1 MLPHAAALFLSAF
14 LLFQVQP
21 LAGKELLPW
30 FGGSAALWSACLLF
44 FQAVLFLG
52 YLYAHLLSTR
62 LSPRRQGI
70 VHLALLA
77 VALAFLP
84 IAAGAAWKP
93 PDQSLPVP
101 RILAFLAATLGLPYF
116 LLSANGPLLQ
126 RWYTLRSPAAP
137 WRLYA
142 LSNAGSLLGLLSY
155 PVLVEPFLSLGA
167 QRALWSF
174 GYVLFAASAAAC
186 AAGLVRAN
194 PPLPPA
200 VFDTCAPATSPAAPP
215 REPEAASASGCG
227 APPPR
232 DTGFAWTSLVLT
244 LSLTGSLL
252 MAATTHYLCQHVAV
266 IPLLWILPLALY
278 LVSFIVV
285 FAGDRWYR
293 RSLMVPLLAVATL
306 VATATLFL
314 GFRIGLPA
322 LIAALLGHLFV
333 GCLVLHGEMARLK
346 PAPSRLTGYY
356 LLLSAGGA
364 LGTAF
369 VTFLAPALFAGYWE
383 YHVALA
389 ACWGLALIAVLRDT
403 RATRHPGRANAALA
417 AGMASLLAL
426 VVTLRWDT
434 LVVMAQ
440 TVHAGRNF
448 YGALQVIER
457 DADDPG
463 RHRFELT
470 NGGILHGAQ
479 FTDPRLRRRP
489 TVYYGPSSGLAAG
502 LRSARETARAAGGT
516 GALRI
521 GCIGLGVG
529 VIAAHTIPG
538 DDLRYYE
545 LNPDVEFVARKY
557 FSFLDGAPGTTEI
570 VLGDA
575 RLSLERELA
584 ATGPRRFD
592 VFIVDAFTGDAIPA
606 HLLTRECLQLY
617 LAHLAPGG
625 RIMLHISNRYLD
637 LRPLVLGLARD
648 AGLEPIVMDSRPA
661 DVAELPAT
669 WAVMAQRG
677 SFSAEERAM
686 AAASRPPFSGRLT
699 LWTDEYSTLFNLLF
713 RGH

>member
-1 MLPHAAALFLSAF
+1 MLPHAAAIFLSAF

-30 FGGSAALWSACLLF
+30 FGGSAAVWSACLLF

-52 YLYAHLLSTR
+52 YLYAHLIGTR
-62 LSPRRQGI
+62 LAPRRQGI

-84 IAAGAAWKP
+84 IAAGAVWKP

-126 RWYTLRSPAAP
+126 RWYTLRSPGAP

-155 PVLVEPFLSLGA
+155 PVLVEPYLSLGA
-167 QRALWSF
+167 QRKLWSV
-174 GYVLFAASAAAC
+174 GYLLFVAAVAAV
-186 AAGLVRAN
+186 AAGLVRAA

-200 VFDTCAPATSPAAPP
+200 PPDSRETPALPFSHRGTQGLAAVP
-215 REPEAASASGCG
+215 GCG
-227 APPPR
+227 GSAGKS
-232 DTGFAWTSLVLT
+232 DSGSAWTALVLA
-244 LSLTGSLL
+244 LALTGSLL

-293 RSLMVPLLAVATL
+293 RGLMVPLLAAATL
-306 VATATLFL
+306 AATATLFL
-314 GFRIGLPA
+314 GFRISLPA
-322 LIAALLGHLFV
+322 RIAVLLAHLFV

-346 PAPSRLTGYY
+346 PAPHRLTGYY

-369 VTFLAPALFAGYWE
+369 VTFLAPVLFTGYWE

-389 ACWGLALIAVLRDT
+389 ACWGLALVAVLHDT
-403 RATRHPGRANAALA
+403 RTTQPPARLKTFLVVGL
-417 AGMASLLAL
+417 ASLLAL

-440 TVHAGRNF
+440 TVHAERNF

-457 DADDPG
+457 DADIPD

-489 TVYYGPSSGLAAG
+489 TVYFGPSSGLAAG
-502 LRSARETARAAGGT
+502 LRSARGAARAGGGS

-521 GCIGLGVG
+521 GCVGLGVG

-538 DDLRYYE
+538 DVLRYYE
-545 LNPDVEFVARKY
+545 LNPAVEEVARKY
-557 FSFLDGAPGTTEI
+557 FSFLADAPGTTEV

-575 RLSLERELA
+575 RLALERELA

-592 VFIVDAFTGDAIPA
+592 VFIV
-606 HLLTRECLQLY
+606 
-617 LAHLAPGG
+617 
-625 RIMLHISNRYLD
+625 
-637 LRPLVLGLARD
+637 
-648 AGLEPIVMDSRPA
+648 
-661 DVAELPAT
+661 
-669 WAVMAQRG
+669 
-677 SFSAEERAM
+677 
-686 AAASRPPFSGRLT
+686 
-699 LWTDEYSTLFNLLF
+699 
-713 RGH
+713 

>member
-1 MLPHAAALFLSAF
+1 MSAHAAAIFLAAF

-30 FGGSAALWSACLLF
+30 FGGSAAVWTSCLLF
-44 FQAVLFLG
+44 FQTVLFLG
-52 YLYAHLLSTR
+52 YLYAHLIGTR
-62 LSPRRQGI
+62 LAPRRQGL

-77 VALAFLP
+77 LALGFLP
-84 IAAGAAWKP
+84 VGAGVFWKP

-126 RWYTLRSPAAP
+126 RWYTLRSPGAP

-167 QRALWSF
+167 QRALWSV
-174 GYVLFAASAAAC
+174 GYLLFAVAAGAC
-186 AAGLVRAN
+186 AAGLVRAA
-194 PPLPPA
+194 PPLPP
-200 VFDTCAPATSPAAPP
+200 VPPAAVRVAEDPDSGGAW
-215 REPEAASASGCG
+215 AA
-227 APPPR
+227 
-232 DTGFAWTSLVLT
+232 LVLA

-293 RSLMVPLLAVATL
+293 RGLMIPLLAVAT
-306 VATATLFL
+306 VAATAPLFL
-314 GFRIGLPA
+314 GFRISLPA
-322 LIAALLGHLFV
+322 RIAVLLAHLFI

-346 PAPSRLTGYY
+346 PAPRRLTGYY

-383 YHVALA
+383 YHVGLA
-389 ACWGLALIAVLRDT
+389 ACWGLALVAVLRAAGT
-403 RATRHPGRANAALA
+403 TAHPGRAKAALVSGI
-417 AGMASLLAL
+417 AGLLAL
-426 VVTLRWDT
+426 VVVLRWDT
-434 LVVMAQ
+434 LAVMAQ
-440 TVHAGRNF
+440 TVHAERNF
-448 YGALQVIER
+448 YGALRVIER

-463 RHRFELT
+463 RHRFELN

-489 TVYYGPSSGLAAG
+489 TVYYGPASGLADG
-502 LRSARETARAAGGT
+502 LQSARQAARAGGGT

-529 VIAAHTIPG
+529 AIAALTIPG
-538 DDLRYYE
+538 DELRFYE
-545 LNPDVEFVARKY
+545 LNPAVERVARRY
-557 FSFLDGAPGTTEI
+557 FSFLADAPGTTSV

-575 RLSLERELA
+575 RLSLEQELA
-584 ATGPRRFD
+584 AAGSRHFD
-592 VFIVDAFTGDAIPA
+592 IFILDAFTGDAIPA

-625 RIMLHISNRYLD
+625 RLLFHISNRYLD
-637 LRPLVLGLARD
+637 LRPVVLGLARD
-648 AGLEPIVMDSRPA
+648 AGLEPIVIDSRPT
-661 DVAELPAT
+661 DITELPAT
-669 WAVMAQRG
+669 WVALARRG
-677 SFSAEERAM
+677 SFSAGERTG
-686 AAASRPPFSGRLT
+686 AAASRPPFTGPLVV
-699 LWTDEYSTLFNLLF
+699 WTDEYSTLFNLLF
-713 RGH
+713 REE

>member
-1 MLPHAAALFLSAF
+1 
-14 LLFQVQP
+14 
-21 LAGKELLPW
+21 
-30 FGGSAALWSACLLF
+30 
-44 FQAVLFLG
+44 
-52 YLYAHLLSTR
+52 
-62 LSPRRQGI
+62 
-70 VHLALLA
+70 
-77 VALAFLP
+77 
-84 IAAGAAWKP
+84 
-93 PDQSLPVP
+93 
-101 RILAFLAATLGLPYF
+101 
-116 LLSANGPLLQ
+116 
-126 RWYTLRSPAAP
+126 
-137 WRLYA
+137 
-142 LSNAGSLLGLLSY
+142 
-155 PVLVEPFLSLGA
+155 
-167 QRALWSF
+167 
-174 GYVLFAASAAAC
+174 
-186 AAGLVRAN
+186 
-194 PPLPPA
+194 
-200 VFDTCAPATSPAAPP
+200 
-215 REPEAASASGCG
+215 
-227 APPPR
+227 
-232 DTGFAWTSLVLT
+232 
-244 LSLTGSLL
+244 

-293 RSLMVPLLAVATL
+293 RGLMIPLLAMATIA
-306 VATATLFL
+306 ATATLFL
-314 GFRIGLPA
+314 GFRIGLPFRIA
-322 LIAALLGHLFV
+322 LVLGHLFV

-346 PAPSRLTGYY
+346 PEPRRLTGYY

-389 ACWGLALIAVLRDT
+389 ACWGLALVAVLRDAGPT
-403 RATRHPGRANAALA
+403 QQPERAKAALA
-417 AGMASLLAL
+417 AGLVSLLLL
-426 VVTLRWDT
+426 VVLLRWDT
-434 LVVMAQ
+434 LAVMAQ
-440 TVHAGRNF
+440 TVHAERNF

-457 DADDPG
+457 DAELPD

-479 FTDPRLRRRP
+479 FTDPRLRRQP
-489 TVYYGPSSGLAAG
+489 TVYFGPSSGLAAG
-502 LRSARETARAAGGT
+502 LRSARAAARAAGGT

-545 LNPDVEFVARKY
+545 LNPDVEKVARRY
-557 FSFLDGAPGTTEI
+557 FSFLADAAGATSI

-584 ATGPRRFD
+584 AAGPRRFD

-625 RIMLHISNRYLD
+625 RVMLHISNRYLD

-661 DVAELPAT
+661 NVAELPAT
-669 WAVMAQRG
+669 WAAVAPRG
-677 SFSAEERAM
+677 SFSVEERAM
-686 AAASRPPFSGRLT
+686 AAASRPPFSGRLA

-713 RGH
+713 RGE

>member
-1 MLPHAAALFLSAF
+1 MFAHAGAIFLSAF

-30 FGGSAALWSACLLF
+30 FGGSAAVWSACLLF

-52 YLYAHLLSTR
+52 YLYAHLIGTHLA
-62 LSPRRQGI
+62 PRRQGFA
-70 VHLALLA
+70 HLALLA
-77 VALAFLP
+77 LTLAFLP

-126 RWYTLRSPAAP
+126 RWYTLRSPGAP

-155 PVLVEPFLSLGA
+155 PFIVEPLLSLSA
-167 QRALWSF
+167 QRTLWSA
-174 GYVLFAASAAAC
+174 GYALFVGACGAC
-186 AAGLVRAN
+186 AVGLVRAN
-194 PPLPPA
+194 PPLQPLTVSPGDEGPP
-200 VFDTCAPATSPAAPP
+200 
-215 REPEAASASGCG
+215 GN
-227 APPPR
+227 R
-232 DTGFAWTSLVLT
+232 DTGPAWTALVLA

-293 RSLMVPLLAVATL
+293 RGLMMALLGAAT
-306 VATATLFL
+306 AAAAATLFL

-322 LIAALLGHLFV
+322 RIALLLGHLFV

-346 PAPSRLTGYY
+346 PAPRRLTGYY
-356 LLLSAGGA
+356 LLISAGGA

-369 VTFLAPALFAGYWE
+369 VTFLAPAIFSGYWE

-389 ACWGLALIAVLRDT
+389 ACWGLALVAAARGAGPASSPLRV
-403 RATRHPGRANAALA
+403 RSAF
-417 AGMASLLAL
+417 AGGVVSLLAL
-426 VVTLRWDT
+426 VAVLRWDT
-434 LVVMAQ
+434 LVAMAQ
-440 TVHAGRNF
+440 TVHAERNF

-457 DADDPG
+457 DAESPE

-479 FTDPRLRRRP
+479 YTDPRLRRRP
-489 TVYYGPSSGLAAG
+489 TVYFGPSSGLAAG
-502 LRSARETARAAGGT
+502 LLAARERSRAGGGT

-529 VIAAHTIPG
+529 VIAAHTVPG
-538 DDLRYYE
+538 DELRYYE
-545 LNPDVEFVARKY
+545 LNPAVEEVARRT
-557 FSFLDGAPGTTEI
+557 FSFLADAPGTIEV

-584 ATGPRRFD
+584 ASGPRRFD

-617 LAHLAPGG
+617 FSHLTPGG
-625 RIMLHISNRYLD
+625 RLMLHISNRYLD
-637 LRPLVLGLARD
+637 LRPLVLGLAHD
-648 AGLEPIVMDSRPA
+648 AGREAIVTDSRPTDA
-661 DVAELPAT
+661 AELAAT
-669 WAVMAQRG
+669 WAAIAPPG
-677 SFSAEERAM
+677 SFSAGERAM
-686 AAASRPPFSGRLT
+686 AAASRPLPSGPEVV
-699 LWTDEYSTLFNLLF
+699 WTDEYSALFKLLL
-713 RGH
+713 RDGQTRP

>member
-1 MLPHAAALFLSAF
+1 MLPHAAAIFLSAF
-14 LLFQVQP
+14 LLFQIQP

-30 FGGSAALWSACLLF
+30 FGGSAAVWSACLLF

-52 YLYAHLLSTR
+52 YLYAHLIGTR
-62 LSPRRQGI
+62 LAPRRQGL

-77 VALAFLP
+77 IALCFLP

-126 RWYTLRSPAAP
+126 RWYTLRAPGAP

-142 LSNAGSLLGLLSY
+142 LSNVGSLLGLLSY
-155 PVLVEPFLSLGA
+155 PFLVEPLLSLGT
-167 QRALWSF
+167 QRLLWSGAF
-174 GYVLFAASAAAC
+174 ALFAAAVAAIAVGLIR
-186 AAGLVRAN
+186 AA
-194 PPLPPA
+194 PPLPP
-200 VFDTCAPATSPAAPP
+200 PPLATD
-215 REPEAASASGCG
+215 RDDASRRG
-227 APPPR
+227 A
-232 DTGFAWTSLVLT
+232 AWTTLVLA

-266 IPLLWILPLALY
+266 IPLLWILPLSLY

-293 RSLMVPLLAVATL
+293 RGLMIPLLAAATIA
-306 VATATLFL
+306 ATATLFL

-322 LIAALLGHLFV
+322 RIAVLLAHLFV

-346 PAPSRLTGYY
+346 PAPRRLTGYY

-389 ACWGLALIAVLRDT
+389 ACWGLALVAAARGAAAPAAS
-403 RATRHPGRANAALA
+403 RSKAALA
-417 AGMASLLAL
+417 AGLAGLLAL
-426 VVTLRWDT
+426 VVALRWDT

-440 TVHAGRNF
+440 TVHAERNF
-448 YGALQVIER
+448 YGALQVVER
-457 DADDPG
+457 DAENPAL
-463 RHRFELT
+463 HRFELT

-479 FTDPRLRRRP
+479 FTNPKLRRQP
-489 TVYYGPSSGLAAG
+489 TVYFGPSSGLAAG
-502 LRSARETARAAGGT
+502 LRSAREAARAGGGT

-529 VIAAHTIPG
+529 VIAAHTVPG

-545 LNPDVEFVARKY
+545 LNPAVERVARTY
-557 FSFLDGAPGTTEI
+557 FSFLADAPGTTEI

-575 RLSLERELA
+575 RLALERELA
-584 ATGPRRFD
+584 AAGPRRFD

-625 RIMLHISNRYLD
+625 RVLLHISNRYLD
-637 LRPLVLGLARD
+637 LRPVVLGLARD

-661 DVAELPAT
+661 NIAELPAT
-669 WAVMAQRG
+669 WAGLARRG
-677 SFSAEERAM
+677 SYSAEERAL
-686 AAASRPPFSGRLT
+686 AAASRPPFSGRLA

-713 RGH
+713 RGE

>member
-1 MLPHAAALFLSAF
+1 MVPHAAAIFLSAF

-30 FGGSAALWSACLLF
+30 FGGSAAVWSACLLF

-52 YLYAHLLSTR
+52 YLYAHLIGTR
-62 LSPRRQGI
+62 LAPRRQGI

-77 VALAFLP
+77 IALAFLP

-126 RWYTLRSPAAP
+126 RWYTLRSPGAP

-167 QRALWSF
+167 QRLLWSA
-174 GYVLFAASAAAC
+174 GYAAFVAAAAAC
-186 AAGLVRAN
+186 AFGLVRAA

-200 VFDTCAPATSPAAPP
+200 PPDQRGSPGS
-215 REPEAASASGCG
+215 RDSGAG
-227 APPPR
+227 
-232 DTGFAWTSLVLT
+232 WTALVLA

-293 RSLMVPLLAVATL
+293 RGLMIPLLATATIA
-306 VATATLFL
+306 ATATLFL
-314 GFRIGLPA
+314 GFRISLPA
-322 LIAALLGHLFV
+322 RILVLLAHLFV

-346 PAPSRLTGYY
+346 PAPRRLTGYY

-369 VTFLAPALFAGYWE
+369 VTFLAPALFSGYWE

-389 ACWGLALIAVLRDT
+389 TCWGLTLVAVLRDA
-403 RATRHPGRANAALA
+403 RAARQPGRSKAALV
-417 AGMASLLAL
+417 AGLASLLAL

-440 TVHAGRNF
+440 TVHAERNF

-489 TVYYGPSSGLAAG
+489 TVYFGPSSGLAAG
-502 LRSARETARAAGGT
+502 LRSARETARAGGGT
-516 GALRI
+516 GGLRI

-538 DDLRYYE
+538 DELRYYE
-545 LNPDVEFVARKY
+545 LNPDVERVARRY
-557 FSFLDGAPGTTEI
+557 FSFLADAPGATTVI
-570 VLGDA
+570 LGDA

-584 ATGPRRFD
+584 AGGPRRFD
-592 VFIVDAFTGDAIPA
+592 VFVVDAFTGDAIPA

-625 RIMLHISNRYLD
+625 RLLLHISNRYLD
-637 LRPLVLGLARD
+637 LRPVVLALARD
-648 AGLEPIVMDSRPA
+648 AGLEAIVMDSRPA
-661 DVAELPAT
+661 DVSELPAT
-669 WAVMAQRG
+669 WAAIARSG
-677 SFSAEERAM
+677 FFSAEERAM
-686 AAASRPPFSGRLT
+686 AAASRPPFTGRLA

-713 RGH
+713 RGE

>member
-1 MLPHAAALFLSAF
+1 MSFHAAAIFLSAF
-14 LLFQVQP
+14 LLFQIQP

-30 FGGSAALWSACLLF
+30 FGGSAAVWSACLLF
-44 FQAVLFLG
+44 FQTVLFLG
-52 YLYAHLLSTR
+52 YLYAHLVGTR
-62 LSPRRQGI
+62 LAPRRQGI

-77 VALAFLP
+77 LALAFLP

-116 LLSANGPLLQ
+116 LLAANGPLLQ
-126 RWYTLRSPAAP
+126 RWYTLRSPSAP

-155 PVLVEPFLSLGA
+155 PILVEPFLSLGA
-167 QRALWSF
+167 QRTLWSA
-174 GYVLFAASAAAC
+174 GYLLFVAAVAAC
-186 AAGLVRAN
+186 AAGLVRAA

-200 VFDTCAPATSPAAPP
+200 SPEP
-215 REPEAASASGCG
+215 RETPALPLSQRGKQG
-227 APPPR
+227 VLR
-232 DTGFAWTSLVLT
+232 DTGSAWTALVLA

-278 LVSFIVV
+278 LLSFIVV
-285 FAGDRWYR
+285 FAGEHWYR
-293 RSLMVPLLAVATL
+293 RGLMIPLLAAATL
-306 VATATLFL
+306 AATATLFL
-314 GFRIGLPA
+314 GFRFSLPA
-322 LIAALLGHLFV
+322 RIAVLLGHLFV

-346 PAPSRLTGYY
+346 PAPRRLTGYY

-389 ACWGLALIAVLRDT
+389 ACWGLALVAVLHRT
-403 RATRHPGRANAALA
+403 RTTLPPGRMKTALV
-417 AGMASLLAL
+417 AGLASLLAL

-440 TVHAGRNF
+440 TVHAERNF
-448 YGALQVIER
+448 YGAIQVIER
-457 DADDPG
+457 DADDPA

-479 FTDPRLRRRP
+479 FTNERLRRRP
-489 TVYYGPSSGLAAG
+489 TVYFGPASGLAAG
-502 LRSARETARAAGGT
+502 LRSARESARAAGRT

-521 GCIGLGVG
+521 GCVGLGVG
-529 VIAAHTIPG
+529 VIAAHTSRG
-538 DDLRYYE
+538 DELRYYE
-545 LNPDVEFVARKY
+545 LNPAVEEVARRY
-557 FSFLDGAPGTTEI
+557 FSFLADAPGTTEV

-575 RLSLERELA
+575 RLALERELA
-584 ATGPRRFD
+584 ATGSRRFD

-606 HLLTRECLQLY
+606 HLLTRECLRLY
-617 LAHLAPGG
+617 QAHLAPGG
-625 RIMLHISNRYLD
+625 RLMLHISNRYLD
-637 LRPLVLGLARD
+637 LRPLVLGLAHD
-648 AGLEPIVMDSRPA
+648 AGLDPIVMDSRPA
-661 DVAELPAT
+661 NIAELPAT
-669 WAVMAQRG
+669 WAAIAPRG

-686 AAASRPPFSGRLT
+686 AAASRPPFSGRLAV
-699 LWTDEYSTLFNLLF
+699 WTDEYSTLFNLLF
-713 RGH
+713 RGE

>member
-1 MLPHAAALFLSAF
+1 MVPHAAAIFLSAF

-30 FGGSAALWSACLLF
+30 FGGSAAVWSACLLF

-52 YLYAHLLSTR
+52 YLYAHLIGTR
-62 LSPRRQGI
+62 LAPRRQGI

-77 VALAFLP
+77 IALAFLP
-84 IAAGAAWKP
+84 LAAGAAWKP

-126 RWYTLRSPAAP
+126 RWYTLRSPGAP

-155 PVLVEPFLSLGA
+155 PILIEPFLSLGA
-167 QRALWSF
+167 QRALWSA
-174 GYVLFAASAAAC
+174 GYALFAAAVAVC
-186 AAGLVRAN
+186 AAGLVRAA

-200 VFDTCAPATSPAAPP
+200 PPDAHREEGSRDAGAAW
-215 REPEAASASGCG
+215 AA
-227 APPPR
+227 
-232 DTGFAWTSLVLT
+232 LVLA
-244 LSLTGSLL
+244 LALTGSLL

-266 IPLLWILPLALY
+266 IPLLWILPLSLY
-278 LVSFIVV
+278 LASFIVV

-293 RSLMVPLLAVATL
+293 RGLMLPLLAAATL
-306 VATATLFL
+306 AATATLFL
-314 GFRIGLPA
+314 GFRISLPVR
-322 LIAALLGHLFV
+322 IAVLLGHLFV

-346 PAPSRLTGYY
+346 PAPRRLTGYY

-383 YHVALA
+383 YHLALA
-389 ACWGLALIAVLRDT
+389 ACWGLALAAVLFDAGARPQ
-403 RATRHPGRANAALA
+403 RGRAKGALV
-417 AGMASLLAL
+417 AGLISLLAL
-426 VVTLRWDT
+426 VGTLRWDT
-434 LVVMAQ
+434 LVAMAQ
-440 TVHAGRNF
+440 TVHAERNF
-448 YGALQVIER
+448 YGALQIIER
-457 DADDPG
+457 DTDDPR
-463 RHRFELT
+463 RHRFELS

-479 FTDPRLRRRP
+479 FTDPALRRRP
-489 TVYYGPSSGLAAG
+489 TVYFGPSSGLAAG
-502 LRSARETARAAGGT
+502 LRSAREAARAAGGT

-538 DDLRYYE
+538 DNLRFYE
-545 LNPDVEFVARKY
+545 LNPAVENVARSH
-557 FSFLDGAPGTTEI
+557 FSFLADAPGTTAV

-584 ATGPRRFD
+584 AGGPRRFD

-606 HLLTRECLQLY
+606 HLLTRECVQLY
-617 LAHLAPGG
+617 QAHLAAGG
-625 RIMLHISNRYLD
+625 RLMLHISNRYLD

-669 WAVMAQRG
+669 WAALARRG
-677 SFSAEERAM
+677 AFSAEERAM
-686 AAASRPPFSGRLT
+686 AAASRPPFSGRLA

-713 RGH
+713 RGE

>member
-1 MLPHAAALFLSAF
+1 MVPHAAAIFLSAF
-14 LLFQVQP
+14 LLFQIQP

-30 FGGSAALWSACLLF
+30 FGGSAEVWSACLLF

-52 YLYAHLLSTR
+52 YLYAHLIGTR
-62 LSPRRQGI
+62 LAPRFQGI

-77 VALAFLP
+77 ITLAFLP
-84 IAAGAAWKP
+84 IAAGAAWRP
-93 PDQSLPVP
+93 PDQSLPVA
-101 RILAFLAATLGLPYF
+101 RILVFLAATLGLPYF

-126 RWYTLRSPAAP
+126 RWYTLRSPGAP

-155 PVLVEPFLSLGA
+155 PILIEPLLSLGA
-167 QRALWSF
+167 QRALWSA
-174 GYVLFAASAAAC
+174 GYLLFAAAVAAV
-186 AAGLVRAN
+186 AAGLIRAA
-194 PPLPPA
+194 PPLPLLPP
-200 VFDTCAPATSPAAPP
+200 DP
-215 REPEAASASGCG
+215 RETHAGEGSTPRRDAG
-227 APPPR
+227 A
-232 DTGFAWTSLVLT
+232 AWTALVLS

-266 IPLLWILPLALY
+266 IPLLWILPLSLY

-293 RSLMVPLLAVATL
+293 RGLMFPLLAVATL
-306 VATATLFL
+306 AATATLFL
-314 GFRIGLPA
+314 GFRINLPA
-322 LIAALLGHLFV
+322 RIAVLLVHLFV

-369 VTFLAPALFAGYWE
+369 VTFLAPVLFAGYWE
-383 YHVALA
+383 YHLSLA
-389 ACWGLALIAVLRDT
+389 ACWGLALLAVLHGTPGT
-403 RATRHPGRANAALA
+403 RSPARAKLSIA
-417 AGMASLLAL
+417 AGIVSLLAL
-426 VVTLRWDT
+426 VAILRWDT

-440 TVHAGRNF
+440 TVHAERNF

-479 FTDPRLRRRP
+479 FTDPRLRRQP
-489 TVYYGPSSGLAAG
+489 TVYFGPSSGLAAG
-502 LRSARETARAAGGT
+502 LRSARELARTAHGT

-521 GCIGLGVG
+521 GCVGLGVG

-545 LNPDVEFVARKY
+545 LNPAVDEVARSY
-557 FSFLDGAPGTTEI
+557 FSFLADAAGATE
-570 VLGDA
+570 VVFGDA

-584 ATGPRRFD
+584 AGGPRGFD

-625 RIMLHISNRYLD
+625 RLMLHISNRYLD
-637 LRPLVLGLARD
+637 LRPVVLGLARD

-661 DVAELPAT
+661 NLAELPAT
-669 WAVMAQRG
+669 WAGIARRG

-686 AAASRPPFSGRLT
+686 AAASRPPFAGRLA

-713 RGH
+713 RGE